1 MATSL
6 LPPPGTVRPPR
17 SARPPLRRAAVGL
30 GVITALLLGLVG
42 CGVARG
48 FISTIRALDEA
59 GFSASS
65 VQPESGDRVV
75 VEVKK
80 DAEDLDVAAADA
92 ARVVWENLPLPIE
105 RLEVNCT
112 NGFGGEGTF
121 AADRVEL
128 ERRFGARDPDLD
140 RGLQGDDLRN
150 AGLLIAGLFVVGLLV
165 LGGIVTLII
174 VLAARARK
182 RKAPPGPP
190 PPGPPGGWGP
200 QPPPP
205 GYGREP

>member
-6 LPPPGTVRPPR
+6 LPPSGTGRSPHSTRRPLHR
-17 SARPPLRRAAVGL
+17 VALGL
-30 GVITALLLGLVG
+30 GVVAALLLGLVG
-42 CGVARG
+42 CGVAKG

-65 VQPESGDRVV
+65 VQPESGDTVA

-80 DAEDLDVAAADA
+80 DADDLDVAAADA
-92 ARVVWENLPLPIE
+92 AKVVWENLPLPIE
-105 RLEVNCT
+105 RLEVTCT
-112 NGFGGEGTF
+112 NGFGGEGTY

-128 ERRFGARDPDLD
+128 ERRFGTRDPDLD
-140 RGLQGDDLRN
+140 RGLQGNDLRN
-150 AGLLIAGLFVVGLLV
+150 AGLLIAGLFLVGLLA

-174 VLAARARK
+174 VLASRARK
-182 RKAPPGPP
+182 RKPPPGPP
-190 PPGPPGGWGP
+190 PPGAPGGWGT

-205 GYGREP
+205 GYGRQP